1 MSSLVTTPARATF
14 AAVFLLLLAGFPQL
28 GQDFYTELVTRVM
41 IMSIFAISLDLLV
54 GYTGL
59 ISFGHAAWFGMGG
72 YVFAL
77 LGTKYRLTESLWLTL
92 PSAMLVTAFFSF
104 IVGLFVLRTRGMF
117 FIMVTLAFA
126 QIFYFFFHD
135 VKALGGSSD
144 GMNLRGKPG
153 TGIGE
158 WVPFE
163 LTDTNTL
170 YYFVLV
176 LMVALLVFMALLLRS
191 PLGRALQGIREN
203 EHRMEA
209 IGFPVFRYKLAA
221 FTIAGSLAGL
231 AGYLFAVLNSSV
243 NPEMLSWHQSADV
256 LLMVI
261 LGGMGQLWGG
271 VIGAFTFVLLQEVLS
286 TFTEKWHL
294 WLGVAIV
301 LIVLFLP
308 GGMVSIADRVRS
320 LWKPKA
326 GPARRPDDA
335 PPIAGSAK
343 VSE

>member
-1 MSSLVTTPARATF
+1 MKSPARAVLI
-14 AAVFLLLLAGFPQL
+14 AVFFVLLAGFPQL
-28 GQDFYTELVTRVM
+28 GQEFYTELVTRVM
-41 IMSIFAISLDLLV
+41 ILSMFAISLDLLV

-77 LGTKYRLTESLWLTL
+77 LGTKYRITDSLWLTL
-92 PSAMLVTAFFSF
+92 PAAMLVTAGAAFL
-104 IVGLFVLRTRGMF
+104 VGLFVLRTRGMF

-144 GMNLRGKPG
+144 GMNLRGKPSTALG
-153 TGIGE
+153 G

-163 LTDTNTL
+163 LSDTNTL

-176 LMVALLVFMALLLRS
+176 LMAALLLFMALLLRS

-221 FTIAGSLAGL
+221 FTIAGGFAGL
-231 AGYLFAVLNSSV
+231 AGYLFAVLNSAV
-243 NPEMLSWHQSADV
+243 NPDMLSWHQSADV
-256 LLMVI
+256 LLMLI

-271 VIGAFTFVLLQEVLS
+271 LIGAFTFVLLQELLS
-286 TFTEKWHL
+286 SFTKLWHL
-294 WLGVAIV
+294 WLGIAIV

-308 GGMVSIADRVRS
+308 GGMISLAERVQG
-320 LWKPKA
+320 LWQ
-326 GPARRPDDA
+326 RRRA
-335 PPIAGSAK
+335 
-343 VSE
+343 

>member
-1 MSSLVTTPARATF
+1 MRTLVSSPLKAVLVGLF
-14 AAVFLLLLAGFPQL
+14 FLVLVLFPLADQE
-28 GQDFYTELVTRVM
+28 FYSELVTRVM
-41 IMSIFAISLDLLV
+41 ILAIFAVSLDLLV

-72 YVFAL
+72 YVLAL
-77 LGTKYRLTESLWLTL
+77 LGTKYMVTNNLWLTMAA
-92 PSAMLVTAFFSF
+92 AMIVTASFSF

-135 VKALGGSSD
+135 IKALGGSSD
-144 GMNLRGKPG
+144 GMNLRAKP
-153 TGIGE
+153 TAGIAG

-176 LMVALLVFMALLLRS
+176 LMAGALLFVALLLRS
-191 PLGRALQGIREN
+191 PFGHALQGIREN

-221 FTIAGSLAGL
+221 FTLAGSMAGL
-231 AGYLFAVLNSSV
+231 SGYLFAVLGGGV

-271 VIGAFTFVLLQEVLS
+271 VIGAFTFVLLQELLS
-286 TFTEKWHL
+286 SFTKLWHL

-301 LIVLFLP
+301 VIVLFLP
-308 GGMVSIADRVRS
+308 GGMMS
-320 LWKPKA
+320 LAGHVKALWRGSKP
-326 GPARRPDDA
+326 
-335 PPIAGSAK
+335 
-343 VSE
+343 

>member
-1 MSSLVTTPARATF
+1 MSTLMPPPTRAATI
-14 AAVFLLLLAGFPQL
+14 AVFFVLLAGFPQL

-41 IMSIFAISLDLLV
+41 IMSIFAVSLDLLV

-59 ISFGHAAWFGMGG
+59 VSFGHAAWFGMGG

-77 LGTKYRLTESLWLTL
+77 LGTKYQVTNSLWLTL
-92 PSAMLVTAFFSF
+92 PAAMVVTAFFSF
-104 IVGLFVLRTRGMF
+104 LVGLFVLRARGMF

-144 GMNLRGKPG
+144 GMNLRGKPSAA
-153 TGIGE
+153 IGD

-170 YYFVLV
+170 YYFILA
-176 LMVALLVFMALLLRS
+176 LMGALLLFMALLLRS

-256 LLMVI
+256 LLMLI

-271 VIGAFTFVLLQEVLS
+271 LIGAFTFVLLQEILS
-286 TFTEKWHL
+286 SFTKLWHL
-294 WLGVAIV
+294 WLGIAIV
-301 LIVLFLP
+301 LLVLFLP
-308 GGMVSIADRVRS
+308 GGMISIAGRVKG
-320 LWKPKA
+320 LFQ
-326 GPARRPDDA
+326 RRTA
-335 PPIAGSAK
+335 
-343 VSE
+343 

>member
-1 MSSLVTTPARATF
+1 MRSLFASPLRTTL
-14 AAVFLLLLAGFPQL
+14 AAVFLLCLAAFPLLQ
-28 GQDFYTELVTRVM
+28 QEFYTELVTRVM
-41 IMSIFAISLDLLV
+41 ILAIFTLSVDLLV

-77 LGTKYRLTESLWLTL
+77 LGTKYQLTSNLWLTL
-92 PSAMLVTAFFSF
+92 AAAMVVTAVASF
-104 IVGLFVLRTRGMF
+104 VVGLFVLRTRGMF

-126 QIFYFFFHD
+126 QIFYFLFHD
-135 VKALGGSSD
+135 VPALGGSSD
-144 GMNLRGKPG
+144 GMNLRGKPSAA
-153 TGIGE
+153 IGD

-170 YYFVLV
+170 YYFVLA
-176 LMVALLVFMALLLRS
+176 LMAALLLFTALLLRS

-221 FTIAGSLAGL
+221 FTIAGAMAGL
-231 AGYLFAVLNSSV
+231 SGYLFTVLNSSV

-256 LLMVI
+256 LLMLI

-271 VIGAFTFVLLQEVLS
+271 LAGAFTFVLLQELLS
-286 TFTEKWHL
+286 SFTKLWHL
-294 WLGVAIV
+294 WFGVVIIA
-301 LIVLFLP
+301 LVLFLP
-308 GGMVSIADRVRS
+308 GGMVSLLDRVRG
-320 LWKPKA
+320 LWR
-326 GPARRPDDA
+326 GRRA
-335 PPIAGSAK
+335 
-343 VSE
+343 

>member
-1 MSSLVTTPARATF
+1 MSTLVASPTRAAIV
-14 AAVFLLLLAGFPQL
+14 AAFFILLAGFPQL

-41 IMSIFAISLDLLV
+41 IMSIFAVSLDLLV

-77 LGTKYRLTESLWLTL
+77 LGTKYQVTSNLWLTL
-92 PSAMLVTAFFSF
+92 PAAMGITAFFSF
-104 IVGLFVLRTRGMF
+104 VVGLFVLRTRGMF

-144 GMNLRGKPG
+144 GMNLRGKP
-153 TGIGE
+153 TTHIGD

-170 YYFVLV
+170 YYFILV
-176 LMVALLVFMALLLRS
+176 VMALLLLFMALLLRS

-221 FTIAGSLAGL
+221 FTISGSFAGL

-243 NPEMLSWHQSADV
+243 NPEMLSWHQSADG
-256 LLMVI
+256 LLMLI

-271 VIGAFTFVLLQEVLS
+271 VIGAFTFVLLQELLS
-286 TFTEKWHL
+286 TVTGKWHL
-294 WLGVAIV
+294 WMGIAIV

-308 GGMVSIADRVRS
+308 GGMISIVERIKG
-320 LWKPKA
+320 LFK
-326 GPARRPDDA
+326 RRPA
-335 PPIAGSAK
+335 
-343 VSE
+343 

>member
-1 MSSLVTTPARATF
+1 MRSLITSPSRA
-14 AAVFLLLLAGFPQL
+14 AIIAVFLGALAAFPLL
-28 GQDFYTELVTRVM
+28 GQEFYTELVTRVM
-41 IMSIFAISLDLLV
+41 ILSIFAISLDLLV

-59 ISFGHAAWFGMGG
+59 VSFGHAAWFGMGG

-77 LGTKYRLTESLWLTL
+77 LGTRYQVTNSLWLTL
-92 PSAMLVTAFFSF
+92 PAAMLVTAVAAFL
-104 IVGLFVLRTRGMF
+104 VGLFVLRTRGMF

-135 VKALGGSSD
+135 IKALGGSSD
-144 GMNLRGKPG
+144 GMNLRGKPDAA
-153 TGIGE
+153 IGG

-163 LTDTNTL
+163 LTEPNTL

-176 LMVALLVFMALLLRS
+176 LMAALLLCMALLLRS

-221 FTIAGSLAGL
+221 FTIAGAFAGL

-256 LLMVI
+256 LLMLI

-271 VIGAFTFVLLQEVLS
+271 LIGAFTFVLLQELLASSVKL
-286 TFTEKWHL
+286 WHL
-294 WLGVAIV
+294 WLGIAIV

-308 GGMVSIADRVRS
+308 GGMFS
-320 LWKPKA
+320 LLERLKRLWQ
-326 GPARRPDDA
+326 RRQA
-335 PPIAGSAK
+335 
-343 VSE
+343 

>member
-1 MSSLVTTPARATF
+1 MSSLVKSPARAVLI
-14 AAVFLLLLAGFPQL
+14 AVFFALLAGFPQL
-28 GQDFYTELVTRVM
+28 DQEFYTELVTRVM
-41 IMSIFAISLDLLV
+41 ILSMFAISLDLLV

-77 LGTKYRLTESLWLTL
+77 LGTKYRITDSLWLTL
-92 PSAMLVTAFFSF
+92 PAAMLVTAGAAFL
-104 IVGLFVLRTRGMF
+104 VGLFVLRTRGMF

-144 GMNLRGKPG
+144 GMNLRGKPSTALG
-153 TGIGE
+153 G

-163 LTDTNTL
+163 LSDTNTL

-176 LMVALLVFMALLLRS
+176 LMAALLLFMALLLRS

-221 FTIAGSLAGL
+221 FTIAGGFAGL
-231 AGYLFAVLNSSV
+231 AGYLFAVLNSAV

-256 LLMVI
+256 LLMLI

-271 VIGAFTFVLLQEVLS
+271 LIGAFTFVLLQELLS
-286 TFTEKWHL
+286 SFTKLWHL
-294 WLGVAIV
+294 WLGIAIV

-308 GGMVSIADRVRS
+308 GGMISLAERVQG
-320 LWKPKA
+320 LWQ
-326 GPARRPDDA
+326 RRRA
-335 PPIAGSAK
+335 
-343 VSE
+343 

>member
-1 MSSLVTTPARATF
+1 MTAIVKSPARA
-14 AAVFLLLLAGFPQL
+14 AVIAVFLVALAAFPQF
-28 GQDFYTELVTRVM
+28 GQDFYTEMITRVM

-77 LGTKYRLTESLWLTL
+77 LGTKYRVTDSLWLTL
-92 PSAMLVTAFFSF
+92 PAAMLVTAVASF
-104 IVGLFVLRTRGMF
+104 LVGLFVLRTRGMF

-135 VKALGGSSD
+135 IKALGGSSD
-144 GMNLRGKPG
+144 GMNLRGKPSAA
-153 TGIGE
+153 IGD

-170 YYFVLV
+170 YYFVMV
-176 LMVALLVFMALLLRS
+176 LMVALLLFMTLLLRS

-221 FTIAGSLAGL
+221 FTIAGAFGGL

-243 NPEMLSWHQSADV
+243 NPEMLSWHQSADG
-256 LLMVI
+256 LLMLI

-271 VIGAFTFVLLQEVLS
+271 LIGAFTFVLLQDLLS
-286 TFTEKWHL
+286 TYTKLWHL
-294 WLGVAIV
+294 WLGIAIV
-301 LIVLFLP
+301 LLVLFLP
-308 GGMVSIADRVRS
+308 GGMISIAERVKG
-320 LWKPKA
+320 LLQ
-326 GPARRPDDA
+326 RRRA
-335 PPIAGSAK
+335 
-343 VSE
+343 

>member
-1 MSSLVTTPARATF
+1 MTPIVKSPARAAII
-14 AAVFLLLLAGFPQL
+14 AAFLVGLAAFPQF
-28 GQDFYTELVTRVM
+28 GQDFYTEMITRVM
-41 IMSIFAISLDLLV
+41 IMSIFAVSLDLLV

-77 LGTKYRLTESLWLTL
+77 LGTQYRVTDSLWLTL
-92 PSAMLVTAFFSF
+92 PAAMLVTGVASF
-104 IVGLFVLRTRGMF
+104 LVGLFVLRTRGMF

-135 VKALGGSSD
+135 IKALGGSSD
-144 GMNLRGKPG
+144 GMNLRGKPS
-153 TGIGE
+153 TAIGD

-170 YYFVLV
+170 YYFVMV
-176 LMVALLVFMALLLRS
+176 LLVALLLFMTLLLRS

-221 FTIAGSLAGL
+221 FTIAGAFGGL
-231 AGYLFAVLNSSV
+231 SGYLFAVLNSSV
-243 NPEMLSWHQSADV
+243 NPEMLSWHQSADG
-256 LLMVI
+256 LLMLI

-271 VIGAFTFVLLQEVLS
+271 LIGAFTFVLLQDLLS
-286 TFTEKWHL
+286 TYTKLWHL
-294 WLGVAIV
+294 WLGIVIV
-301 LIVLFLP
+301 LLVLFLP
-308 GGMVSIADRVRS
+308 GGMISIAERVKG
-320 LWKPKA
+320 LLQ
-326 GPARRPDDA
+326 RRRA
-335 PPIAGSAK
+335 
-343 VSE
+343 

>member
-1 MSSLVTTPARATF
+1 MSSLVNSPSRAVLI
-14 AAVFLLLLAGFPQL
+14 AVFFGLLAGFPQL
-28 GQDFYTELVTRVM
+28 EEEFYTELVTRVM
-41 IMSIFAISLDLLV
+41 ILSMFAISLDLLV

-77 LGTKYRLTESLWLTL
+77 LGTKYQITDSLWLTL
-92 PSAMLVTAFFSF
+92 PAAMLVTAAAAF

-126 QIFYFFFHD
+126 QMFYFFFHD

-144 GMNLRGKPG
+144 GMNLRGKPSAALG
-153 TGIGE
+153 G

-170 YYFVLV
+170 YYFVLALMAV
-176 LMVALLVFMALLLRS
+176 LLLFMALLLRS

-221 FTIAGSLAGL
+221 FTIAGGLAGL
-231 AGYLFAVLNSSV
+231 AGYLFAVLNSAV

-256 LLMVI
+256 LLMLI

-271 VIGAFTFVLLQEVLS
+271 LIGAFTFVLLQELLS
-286 TFTEKWHL
+286 SFTKLWHL

-308 GGMVSIADRVRS
+308 GGMISLTERLKS
-320 LWKPKA
+320 LWP
-326 GPARRPDDA
+326 RRRA
-335 PPIAGSAK
+335 
-343 VSE
+343 

>member
-1 MSSLVTTPARATF
+1 MSSLVKSPARALR
-14 AAVFLLLLAGFPQL
+14 ASIIAVFFVLLAGFPQL
-28 GQDFYTELVTRVM
+28 QQEFYTELVTRVM
-41 IMSIFAISLDLLV
+41 ILSMFAISLDLLV

-77 LGTKYRLTESLWLTL
+77 LGTKYQITDSLWLTL
-92 PSAMLVTAFFSF
+92 PAAMLVTAAAAF

-144 GMNLRGKPG
+144 GMNLRGKPSAALG
-153 TGIGE
+153 G

-176 LMVALLVFMALLLRS
+176 LMALLLLFMALLLRS

-221 FTIAGSLAGL
+221 FTIAGGLAGL
-231 AGYLFAVLNSSV
+231 AGYLFAVLNSAV

-256 LLMVI
+256 LLMLI

-271 VIGAFTFVLLQEVLS
+271 LIGAFTFVLLQELLS
-286 TFTEKWHL
+286 SFTKLWHL
-294 WLGVAIV
+294 WLGIAIV

-308 GGMVSIADRVRS
+308 GGMISLAERMKS
-320 LWKPKA
+320 LWP
-326 GPARRPDDA
+326 RRR
-335 PPIAGSAK
+335 G
-343 VSE
+343 

>member
-1 MSSLVTTPARATF
+1 MNSLVKSPARAVLI
-14 AAVFLLLLAGFPQL
+14 AVFFVLLAGFPHLDQE
-28 GQDFYTELVTRVM
+28 FYTELVTRVM
-41 IMSIFAISLDLLV
+41 ILSMFAISLDLLV

-77 LGTKYRLTESLWLTL
+77 LGTKYRITDSLWLTL
-92 PSAMLVTAFFSF
+92 PAAMLVTAGAAFL
-104 IVGLFVLRTRGMF
+104 VGLFVLRTRGMF

-144 GMNLRGKPG
+144 GMNLRGKPSTALG
-153 TGIGE
+153 G

-163 LTDTNTL
+163 LSDTNTL

-176 LMVALLVFMALLLRS
+176 LMAALLLFMALLLRS

-221 FTIAGSLAGL
+221 FTIAGGFAGL
-231 AGYLFAVLNSSV
+231 AGYLFAVLNSAV

-256 LLMVI
+256 LLMLI

-271 VIGAFTFVLLQEVLS
+271 LIGAFTFVLLQELLS
-286 TFTEKWHL
+286 SFTKLWHL
-294 WLGVAIV
+294 WLGIAIV

-308 GGMVSIADRVRS
+308 GGMISLAERVQG
-320 LWKPKA
+320 LWQ
-326 GPARRPDDA
+326 RRRA
-335 PPIAGSAK
+335 
-343 VSE
+343 